1 MDKTEYEAMLKAAF
15 ASEFSFFLKAA
26 NFHWNVEGSLFPQ
39 YHELFGKIYGEVYGS
54 IDTFAEELRALRIY
68 APAAFETFDE
78 HQIGFLDEDEL
89 NHWGRIIKYFH
100 IITNSEINKI
110 PEIYLYHQPF
120 LPVIHFFNS
129 FVSGFREDISIFSN
143 NLFLI
148 SSFYFLFYQ
157 EKISFYKRIFLFA
170 ILKKSLH
177 FYYMYHYIAML
188 QII

>member
-78 HQIGFLDEDEL
+78 ISAVECQLEVPNGMQMTQELLADSDLMSEMFRSAYVAAETMGDFGLANFLADRQDAHRKHSWML
-89 NHWGRIIKYFH
+89 RS
-100 IITNSEINKI
+100 T
-110 PEIYLYHQPF
+110 
-120 LPVIHFFNS
+120 
-129 FVSGFREDISIFSN
+129 
-143 NLFLI
+143 
-148 SSFYFLFYQ
+148 
-157 EKISFYKRIFLFA
+157 
-170 ILKKSLH
+170 LK
-177 FYYMYHYIAML
+177 
-188 QII
+188 